1 MRGMG
6 QDCEEFGSYAKVSIT
21 EDRLEIV
28 GEVEQ
33 VSYEIE
39 L

>member
-1 MRGMG
+1 MRGMR
-6 QDCEEFGSYAKVSIT
+6 QDCERLGSYAKVSIT